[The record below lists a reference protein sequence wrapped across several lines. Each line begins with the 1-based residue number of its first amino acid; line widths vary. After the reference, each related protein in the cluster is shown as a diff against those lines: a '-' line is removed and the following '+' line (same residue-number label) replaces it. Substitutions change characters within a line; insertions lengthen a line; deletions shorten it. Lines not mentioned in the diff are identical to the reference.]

1 MKLTKTRLRQMI
13 QEAAS
18 EYVWGVKSPGRVA
31 NKYKISVLKKLIKE
45 ELEVILTN
53 EEAGEMFGE
62 EVQSQLEEQELNE
75 DDPAI
80 LASML
85 DPETIEALKII
96 AQAGMKMGK
105 ELLAPAALALIG
117 GAGVHRGLGYRDN
130 DDIK

>member
-1 MKLTKTRLRQMI
+1 M
-13 QEAAS
+13 
-18 EYVWGVKSPGRVA
+18 
-31 NKYKISVLKKLIKE
+31 KISKAQLKQIIKE
-45 ELEVILTN
+45 ELEVTLTN

-75 DDPAI
+75 DDPAM

-117 GAGVHRGLGYRDN
+117 GAGVRRGLGYRDN